1 MAELPDLLTALDL
14 YDIPKD
20 VKDAEK
26 LMQED
31 LKLKERIVNEIAL
44 AEVAADNFMNE
55 LRQQKPEDSFE
66 ISPATKDYITMVSL
80 LNGILEELKEK
91 EEQFD
96 KVWALHRARVDH
108 MMRMC
113 HFNRS
118 AGKVG
123 EGGQGVGGG
132 REGREGEGRR
142 REGREREKEEGKGER
157 GRREKGE
164 EGRGRREGRRRRMER
179 KKREKKER
187 GKE

>member
-31 LKLKERIVNEIAL
+31 LKLKERIVNQIAL
-44 AEVAADNFMNE
+44 AEVAADNFMHE

-66 ISPATKDYITMVSL
+66 ISPATKDYITMLSL
-80 LNGILEELKEK
+80 LNGMLEELKEK
-91 EEQFD
+91 EEEFD

-123 EGGQGVGGG
+123 EGGRSG
-132 REGREGEGRR
+132 R
-142 REGREREKEEGKGER
+142 RERERGER
-157 GRREKGE
+157 GGSERK
-164 EGRGRREGRRRRMER
+164 REG
-179 KKREKKER
+179 
-187 GKE
+187 GKGGG